1 MQITQISGEKTF
13 QAEQVQGPGGT
24 SMLDR
29 LETSVVV
36 EESSSNETKK
46 IK

>member
-13 QAEQVQGPGGT
+13 QAEQMQSPWAM

-29 LETSVVV
+29 LETCAVGQ
-36 EESSSNETKK
+36 EGSSKETKE